1 MQFRERH
8 PENHEPGQAAGG
20 AGGGNASQMRQAG
33 ESLLQGAE
41 DAISQ
46 ALSGDSLDFL
56 GKTRQ
61 ESGE

>member
-1 MQFRERH
+1 MQFRQRQS
-8 PENHEPGQAAGG
+8 ENHEPQAAGG